1 MEPNRRSGSPE
12 SILGGRL
19 LAFAGDGDIV
29 GLSQYVTALV
39 YGAAPGDA
47 SYDDVLEWVVT
58 TIADVITDKIGP
70 IIDSEV
76 DGVTGYAVTLRTPD
90 GIQLAIDDLPVP
102 ERHVWK
108 AIAEVLDGD
117 FPRAH
122 GTLAPVEH
130 GSEPGEQAHALIE
143 AVSWLDRLLDLPAL
157 NGPYTVPE

>member
-1 MEPNRRSGSPE
+1 
-12 SILGGRL
+12 L